1 MGGAPVTSAL
11 GSTAKPEIALA
22 MLMAPFKS
30 AWRVYPHLW
39 HRKQM
44 PFRFAFIPP
53 SRSGLSRS
61 LICNADESK
70 EVYNHIHM
78 EKMVTT
84 ISWEGVHCTT
94 HTTH

>member
-39 HRKQM
+39 HRKRFVSRFHFKCDRNSQV
-44 PFRFAFIPP
+44 PFLSPCNDYMISFFFIIIQ
-53 SRSGLSRS
+53 L
-61 LICNADESK
+61 
-70 EVYNHIHM
+70 
-78 EKMVTT
+78 
-84 ISWEGVHCTT
+84 
-94 HTTH
+94 